1 MNAKDC
7 GEATSLIESHR
18 LQKNSS
24 RGWTDGGHSHT
35 FSIYSPTPPHTH
47 VDEKVAVPIR
57 PSLFLNCG
65 PCEALICAVITRAA
79 EAFHLKSA
87 VQLRPSGDEREAP
100 LAVGKS
106 GRTSDRV
113 GVGLQVNL
121 RQLKMGPLLHSN
133 VLRKRHTTHTAG
145 VRFVQPETGTEV
157 TPNRLSAEPEL
168 VSNHRLLLSVNSN

>member
-1 MNAKDC
+1 MGAA
-7 GEATSLIESHR
+7 ATQLAF
-18 LQKNSS
+18 
-24 RGWTDGGHSHT
+24 T
-35 FSIYSPTPPHTH
+35 PPPPPPHTH
-47 VDEKVAVPIR
+47 THLDENLAEPIS
-57 PSLFLNCG
+57 PSLFLNCR

-87 VQLRPSGDEREAP
+87 VQIRPSGDEREAP

-106 GRTSDRV
+106 GRSSDRV
-113 GVGLQVNL
+113 GVGPKVNL

-133 VLRKRHTTHTAG
+133 VLRQRHTHPAG

-168 VSNHRLLLSVNSN
+168 VSNPRLLLSANSN